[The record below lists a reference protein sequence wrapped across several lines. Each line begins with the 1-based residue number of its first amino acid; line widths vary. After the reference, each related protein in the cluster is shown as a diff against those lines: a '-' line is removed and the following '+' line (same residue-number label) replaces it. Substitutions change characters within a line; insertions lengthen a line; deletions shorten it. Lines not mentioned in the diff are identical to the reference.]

1 MNKKILIFSGDPN
14 SINSEII
21 LKCWRNIDSIT
32 KKRIYLITNYELIK
46 SQLKRLGYSSKIE
59 IVKNLN
65 DLSSNENLK
74 ILNIDLTFKDS
85 FNVTVKECKKFI
97 KKSLNLAHKLSLDPL
112 VSGLINCPINKNLLG
127 NKKGG
132 LTEFFAKKCRS
143 KKNSEVMLISNE
155 KFSVCPITTHIDLQ
169 DVSKRING
177 KVIIEKIKTID
188 TWYKKIKKK
197 KSKICLLGLNP
208 HNSEFRKNSIEQKI
222 IIPTIKKLVDT
233 IIIDRKASDRAYY
246 ETVAEATVLLRQRT
260 SDDRTAPAH
269 DERMA
274 SSYADDEADEVAV
287 WRDREV
293 DITRYNHFSEYFFR
307 LPNLV
312 IRGDKGRLTIV
323 PTQMSHEEKK
333 NWYKCVKVVKKEI
346 LLEANEVVSNSNAKQ
361 TPLYEIEAMGKAEA
375 WSGFGGLP
383 ENVYDQFAVYL
394 FNSADMLEYY
404 NAPNWGVQKSSP
416 DLFPKEGGEFIKDN
430 IKYIFIERLLND
442 IEMFLNVLHIFWRP
456 VAVALVQQG
465 VAQDVDRDVAQDV
478 AVVPK

>member
-21 LKCWRNIDSIT
+21 LKCWRNIDSTT
-32 KKRIYLITNYELIK
+32 KKRIYIITNYELIK

-74 ILNIDLTFKDS
+74 ILNIDLKFKDS

-97 KKSLNLAHKLSLDPL
+97 RKSLNLAHKLSLDPL

-177 KVIIEKIKTID
+177 KIIIEKIKTID

-222 IIPTIKKLVDT
+222 IIPTIKKL
-233 IIIDRKASDRAYY
+233 I
-246 ETVAEATVLLRQRT
+246 
-260 SDDRTAPAH
+260 
-269 DERMA
+269 
-274 SSYADDEADEVAV
+274 
-287 WRDREV
+287 
-293 DITRYNHFSEYFFR
+293 
-307 LPNLV
+307 
-312 IRGDKGRLTIV
+312 
-323 PTQMSHEEKK
+323 
-333 NWYKCVKVVKKEI
+333 
-346 LLEANEVVSNSNAKQ
+346 
-361 TPLYEIEAMGKAEA
+361 
-375 WSGFGGLP
+375 
-383 ENVYDQFAVYL
+383 
-394 FNSADMLEYY
+394 
-404 NAPNWGVQKSSP
+404 
-416 DLFPKEGGEFIKDN
+416 
-430 IKYIFIERLLND
+430 
-442 IEMFLNVLHIFWRP
+442 
-456 VAVALVQQG
+456 
-465 VAQDVDRDVAQDV
+465 
-478 AVVPK
+478 

>member
-1 MNKKILIFSGDPN
+1 LIFSGDPN

-21 LKCWRNIDSIT
+21 LKCWRNIDSTT
-32 KKRIYLITNYELIK
+32 KKRIYIITNYELIK

-97 KKSLNLAHKLSLDPL
+97 RKSLNLAHKLSLDPL

-222 IIPTIKKLVDT
+222 IIPAIKKLKKKGINIKGPFSADT
-233 IIIDRKASDRAYY
+233 IFINEYKRYDVVVGMYHDQVLSPFKALFKFDAINITLGLRYLRVSPDHGVAHDLINKRKANPTS
-246 ETVAEATVLLRQRT
+246 LLKCIKFISR
-260 SDDRTAPAH
+260 
-269 DERMA
+269 
-274 SSYADDEADEVAV
+274 
-287 WRDREV
+287 
-293 DITRYNHFSEYFFR
+293 F
-307 LPNLV
+307 
-312 IRGDKGRLTIV
+312 
-323 PTQMSHEEKK
+323 KK
-333 NWYKCVKVVKKEI
+333 
-346 LLEANEVVSNSNAKQ
+346 
-361 TPLYEIEAMGKAEA
+361 
-375 WSGFGGLP
+375 
-383 ENVYDQFAVYL
+383 
-394 FNSADMLEYY
+394 
-404 NAPNWGVQKSSP
+404 
-416 DLFPKEGGEFIKDN
+416 
-430 IKYIFIERLLND
+430 
-442 IEMFLNVLHIFWRP
+442 
-456 VAVALVQQG
+456 
-465 VAQDVDRDVAQDV
+465 
-478 AVVPK
+478 